1 MPNKRLS
8 MRKIVEVL
16 RLSLRDKRSVREVA
30 SLTNTSRWSVEEYV
44 RRAAAA
50 GIGYP
55 LPDGL
60 TETELESRLF
70 PPKPVKPSKR
80 VEPDYGA
87 IHQELRNKH
96 VTLDILWRDYKAQ
109 NPESGYQYSAFCERY
124 RRWLVT
130 LSVTMR
136 QHHAPGEKLFVDYAG
151 ATMSVIDSN
160 NGEVRQAQLFIG
172 VMGASNYTYVEA
184 TWSQTVSDWIGS
196 HERMLRYLGAA
207 PTIIVPDNLK
217 AAVIRYVEDEP
228 VLNPTY
234 ERWSDHYGIAIIP
247 ARPRSPKHKAKVE
260 AGVLVVERWIVAAL
274 RKHRFFSLSEL
285 NAEIARLLTLLN
297 NRPFKK
303 LPGNRA
309 TAFATMDKPAMQA
322 LRADGFVM
330 GEWMRRRVG
339 VDYHVE
345 VAGHYYSVPY
355 RLARQ
360 EVDVRVSEH
369 TVEAFFRNE
378 RIASHVLN
386 PDKGRHSTDASHMP
400 NSHRVMK
407 GWTPERFM
415 ERAQRIG
422 PSATTVM
429 ERWLHSRRHPEQG
442 FRSCRALLGLLETFS
457 AQDVELACIQAL
469 ALNASNI
476 RSIRNL
482 LKNGM
487 VQRPNLAA
495 QSSLPFEH
503 ANVRGPK
510 YYH

>member
-50 GIGYP
+50 GVGYP
-55 LPDGL
+55 LPEGL
-60 TETELESRLF
+60 TETELERRLF
-70 PPKPVKPSKR
+70 PPVAPKPSDR
-80 VEPDYGA
+80 PEPDYGA

-96 VTLDILWRDYKAQ
+96 VTLDLLWREYKSQ
-109 NPESGYQYSAFCERY
+109 HPSGFQYSAFCDRY

-130 LSVTMR
+130 LSLSMR
-136 QHHAPGEKLFVDYAG
+136 QYHAPGEKLFVDYAG

-172 VMGASNYTYVEA
+172 VMGASNYTFAEA

-217 AAVIRYVEDEP
+217 AAVIRYVDDEP
-228 VLNPTY
+228 VLNTTY
-234 ERWSDHYGIAIIP
+234 ERWADHYGIAILP
-247 ARPRSPKHKAKVE
+247 ARPKRPKHKAKVE

-285 NAEIARLLTLLN
+285 NAEIARLLVMLN
-297 NRPFKK
+297 SRPFKK
-303 LPGNRA
+303 LPGNRRS
-309 TAFATMDKPAMQA
+309 AFDTMDKPAMQGLPTEA
-322 LRADGFVM
+322 FVL
-330 GEWMRRRVG
+330 GEWTRRRVG
-339 VDYHVE
+339 IDYHLE
-345 VAGHYYSVPY
+345 VGGHYYSVPY
-355 RLARQ
+355 RFARQ
-360 EVDVRVSEH
+360 EVDVRTSEH
-369 TVEAFFRNE
+369 TLEAFSRGE
-378 RIASHVLN
+378 RIASHILN
-386 PDKGRHSTDASHMP
+386 PNKGRHTTDSSHMP
-400 NSHRVMK
+400 TSHK
-407 GWTPERFM
+407 ALAGWTPERFM

-422 PSATTVM
+422 PNAASVTQ
-429 ERWLHSRRHPEQG
+429 RWLHSRRHPEQG
-442 FRSCRALLGLLETFS
+442 FRSCRGLLGLLETFR
-457 AQDVELACIQAL
+457 AEDVELACMQAL
-469 ALNASNI
+469 VLNAPNI

-487 VQRPNLAA
+487 VHKPNQAV